1 MAKDIWP
8 IVSAWHGGNPITATA
23 AVQGSNNRRTLIWE
37 AGEHNGVA
45 VIEKVG
51 DERHG
56 HFVDVRIEK
65 KSFKTVVAN
74 VKRAYTLEKKKSE
87 DSLC

>member
-1 MAKDIWP
+1 MAKEIWP
-8 IVSAWHGGNPITATA
+8 TVSEWLGGNPITATA

-37 AGEHNGVA
+37 TDAHNGVA

-51 DERHG
+51 DERRG
-56 HFVDVRIEK
+56 HFVGVRIEQK
-65 KSFKTVVAN
+65 PFKTVVAN

-87 DSLC
+87 AALC